1 MSVYF
6 LKTLHTNLIF
16 KFIKLE
22 ENNKPFNLKSTP
34 QSYKKNKKNKNIE
47 EKYYLHELLKKI
59 FLASKSEKRKCVHQ
73 KKRSPTSPPIS
84 TLLQRIRTR
93 ANIESRFLPFTLK
106 ILHFFFSRMLWIV
119 ALLVRGI
126 IDVPHVSMGFLFA
139 EQAKTEFEPGEST
152 AYYIPVLYIY
162 I

>member
-73 KKRSPTSPPIS
+73 KKGARRP
-84 TLLQRIRTR
+84 LQLVHFC
-93 ANIESRFLPFTLK
+93 NESGQGQ
-106 ILHFFFSRMLWIV
+106 I
-119 ALLVRGI
+119 
-126 IDVPHVSMGFLFA
+126 
-139 EQAKTEFEPGEST
+139 
-152 AYYIPVLYIY
+152 
-162 I
+162 

>member
-34 QSYKKNKKNKNIE
+34 QSYKKKIKINKYTE
-47 EKYYLHELLKKI
+47 EKYYLHKLLKKI

-106 ILHFFFSRMLWIV
+106 ILHFFFSRML
-119 ALLVRGI
+119 
-126 IDVPHVSMGFLFA
+126 
-139 EQAKTEFEPGEST
+139 
-152 AYYIPVLYIY
+152 
-162 I
+162 